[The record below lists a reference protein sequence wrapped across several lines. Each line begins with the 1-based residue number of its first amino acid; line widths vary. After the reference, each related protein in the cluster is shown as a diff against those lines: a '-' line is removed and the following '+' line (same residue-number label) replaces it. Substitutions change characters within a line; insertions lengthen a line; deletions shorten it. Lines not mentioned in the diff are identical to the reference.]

1 MRNFLDTVYR
11 ISGGLAA
18 ISLVGITI
26 IVFGQVVLNI
36 IDYVSLML
44 FDTSYSL
51 LIPSYAL
58 LSGYALAFATF
69 LSLGLGFR
77 RAAHIRVTLIE
88 TRLPPVVRRS
98 TLTII
103 AIIGVLFGILFTYS
117 LGQLAYQ
124 SFQWGDRASGLLRIP
139 LWIPQAVLCLG
150 TLMFLIAA
158 LDTLVELL
166 RRGDSEAMRIDS
178 PAEESL

>member
-1 MRNFLDTVYR
+1 MRIFLDTVYR

-88 TRLPPVVRRS
+88 SRLPPPARRS

-103 AIIGVLFGILFTYS
+103 AIIGVLIGILFTYS

-139 LWIPQAVLCLG
+139 LWIPQAVLCFG

-166 RRGDSEAMRIDS
+166 RCGDSEAMRIDS